1 MPLKT
6 QTDLRHGTSA
16 RIYEALYLFI
26 SFGLPSLPFP
36 NSFVPSVLS
45 LPPFYYLVYSYDV
58 FLCNE
63 ESKNSIEDWLNLTC
77 FRTFTALHWKR
88 DVSKEPFLFILE
100 RVIDDFV
107 IKYWCISSIV
117 AISILSTRER
127 TK

>member
-1 MPLKT
+1 M
-6 QTDLRHGTSA
+6 
-16 RIYEALYLFI
+16 FI

-45 LPPFYYLVYSYDV
+45 LPLFYYLVYRYDV

-88 DVSKEPFLFILE
+88 EVSKKQFHFFSE
-100 RVIDDFV
+100 RVIDDLSSTDVPYLFDEPPWAL
-107 IKYWCISSIV
+107 IKFFDLESG
-117 AISILSTRER
+117 R
-127 TK
+127 